1 MKEFWS
7 SRIRDLVPY
16 TPGEQPKKQK
26 FIKLNTNENP
36 YPPSPRALMAI
47 KSNVNESLKLYSDPE
62 GTLLREAIAEV
73 YHVKPTQV
81 FVGNGSDEVLAFA
94 FQAFYGVGDTIV
106 FPDITYS
113 FYPVYANMFGIN
125 FRTVPL
131 KEDFTMPV
139 DKLIGDNNG
148 VVITNPNAPTGIE
161 LPQSE
166 LRRILEGN
174 PDVVVIVDEAYVD
187 FGGTSA
193 LSLLDEYPN
202 LLVVQTL
209 SKSRALAGLRVG
221 FAVGS
226 ENLIQAVNCVKNSIN
241 SYTLDRLAIV
251 GGAAAVKDVDYFRRQ
266 CAAVAA
272 TRERISRELCQ
283 CGFTVL
289 PSKSNFIFISHRSVP
304 AGQLFEDLRK
314 EGILVRYFKQP
325 RIDNFLR
332 VTIGTD
338 EEMDTFV
345 TAVKKLTSL
354 EYLSQRW

>member
-7 SRIRDLVPY
+7 SRIKDLVPY
-16 TPGEQPKKQK
+16 TPGEQPKNQK

-36 YPPSPRALMAI
+36 YPPSPKALEAI
-47 KSNVNESLKLYSDPE
+47 AANVDETLKLYSDPE
-62 GTLLREAIAEV
+62 GTLLRDAIAKV
-73 YHVKPTQV
+73 YGVKPTQV

-94 FQAFYGVGDTIV
+94 FQAFYGIGDTIV
-106 FPDITYS
+106 APDITYS

-125 FRTVPL
+125 YRTVPL
-131 KEDFTMPV
+131 NEDFTIPV
-139 DKLIGDNNG
+139 DQLLGGNDG

-166 LRRILEGN
+166 LRRVLEGN
-174 PDVVVIVDEAYVD
+174 PDVAVIVDEAYVD
-187 FGGTSA
+187 FGGTSS

-221 FAVGS
+221 FAIGS
-226 ENLIQAVNCVKNSIN
+226 ENLISAVNCVKNSIN

-251 GGAAAVKDVDYFRRQ
+251 GAAAAVEDVDYFRTR
-266 CAAVAA
+266 CDMVAA
-272 TRERISRELCQ
+272 TRERISEELKALD
-283 CGFTVL
+283 FTVL
-289 PSKSNFIFISHRSVP
+289 PSKSNFIFISHKSVP
-304 AGQLFEDLRK
+304 AKELFAQLRQ
-314 EGILVRYFKQP
+314 EGILVRYFSLP

-338 EEMDTFV
+338 EDMDTFV
-345 TAVKKLTSL
+345 AVMKKLTGK
-354 EYLSQRW
+354 

>member
-7 SRIRDLVPY
+7 SRIKDLVPY
-16 TPGEQPKKQK
+16 TPGEQPKNQK

-36 YPPSPRALMAI
+36 YPPSPKALEAI
-47 KSNVNESLKLYSDPE
+47 AANVDETLKLYSDPE
-62 GTLLREAIAEV
+62 GTVLRDAIAKV
-73 YHVKPTQV
+73 YGVKPTQV

-94 FQAFYGVGDTIV
+94 FQAFYGIGDTIV
-106 FPDITYS
+106 APDITYS

-125 FRTVPL
+125 YRTVPL
-131 KEDFTMPV
+131 NEDFTIPV
-139 DKLIGDNNG
+139 EKLLGGNDG

-166 LRRILEGN
+166 LRRVLEGN
-174 PDVVVIVDEAYVD
+174 PDVAVIVDEAYVD

-221 FAVGS
+221 FAIGS
-226 ENLIQAVNCVKNSIN
+226 ENLISAVNCVKNSIN

-251 GGAAAVKDVDYFRRQ
+251 GAAAAVEDVDYFRAR
-266 CAAVAA
+266 CDMVAA
-272 TRERISRELCQ
+272 TRERISEELKALD
-283 CGFTVL
+283 FTVL
-289 PSKSNFIFISHRSVP
+289 PSKSNFIFISHKSVP
-304 AGQLFEDLRK
+304 AKELFAQLRQ
-314 EGILVRYFKQP
+314 EGILVRYFSLP

-338 EEMDTFV
+338 EDMDTFV
-345 TAVKKLTSL
+345 AVMKKLTGK
-354 EYLSQRW
+354 

>member
-7 SRIRDLVPY
+7 SRIKDLVPY
-16 TPGEQPKKQK
+16 TPGEQPKNQK

-36 YPPSPRALMAI
+36 YPPSPKALEAI
-47 KSNVNESLKLYSDPE
+47 AANVDETLKLYSDPE
-62 GTLLREAIAEV
+62 GTLLRDAIAKV
-73 YHVKPTQV
+73 YGVKPTQV

-94 FQAFYGVGDTIV
+94 FQAFYGIGDTIV
-106 FPDITYS
+106 APDITYS

-125 FRTVPL
+125 YRTVPL
-131 KEDFTMPV
+131 NEDFTIPV
-139 DKLIGDNNG
+139 EKLLGGNDG

-166 LRRILEGN
+166 LRRVLEGN
-174 PDVVVIVDEAYVD
+174 PDVAVIVDEAYVD

-221 FAVGS
+221 FAIGS
-226 ENLIQAVNCVKNSIN
+226 ENLISAVNCVKNSIN

-251 GGAAAVKDVDYFRRQ
+251 GAAAAVEDVDYFRTH
-266 CAAVAA
+266 CDMVAA
-272 TRERISRELCQ
+272 TRERISEELKALD
-283 CGFTVL
+283 FTVL
-289 PSKSNFIFISHRSVP
+289 PSKSNFIFISHKSVP
-304 AGQLFEDLRK
+304 AKELFAQLRQ
-314 EGILVRYFKQP
+314 EGILVRYFSLP

-338 EEMDTFV
+338 EDMDTFV
-345 TAVKKLTSL
+345 AVMKKLTGK
-354 EYLSQRW
+354 